1 METSAITRS
10 ESTNSRNISS
20 RILPCRVISR
30 VVRPWIP
37 ASLSAGAIRSF
48 STRSKSMP
56 SCVPKGRTMK
66 ARANTMTEIL
76 GLGIGIL
83 ASGRRPP
90 LRSLHIE
97 AGREV
102 FRLELHLRGKPSD
115 VGKVPHIVGV
125 VHRRNLRDGFRCQV
139 ELDRGFQPAGFPQH
153 VIARIGGEW
162 RAALAVQL
170 HIPHRAVNRRWCQ
183 AVGQPLQHLLIY

>member
-10 ESTNSRNISS
+10 ESTSNRNMPS

-30 VVRPWIP
+30 VVRPSIP

-66 ARANTMTEIL
+66 ARATSMTEIL
-76 GLGIGIL
+76 GLGIGTL
-83 ASGRRPP
+83 ASGRQPP
-90 LRSLHIE
+90 LRSPHIE
-97 AGREV
+97 AGWEV
-102 FRLELHLRGKPSD
+102 FRLELLLRGKPTD

-125 VHRRNLRDGFRCQV
+125 IHRRDLRDGFRRQV
-139 ELDRGFQPAGFPQH
+139 ELDRGFQPAGFQQH
-153 VIARIGGEW
+153 VIACIGGEL
-162 RAALAVQL
+162 RAALAVRL
-170 HIPHRAVNRRWCQ
+170 HIPHRAQSPMVS
-183 AVGQPLQHLLIY
+183 G